1 MKATNLANLVADAV
15 RHGEASASSGK
26 WRAYREVR
34 YMPDADTPGDL
45 ATITAVDVWHH
56 RARMFRVYVD
66 RNGSRFPGRV
76 LPLDSGY
83 GSTSDRCGVRRITEG
98 AGCGI
103 GYREL
108 YGGGS

>member
-1 MKATNLANLVADAV
+1 MKATNLSNLVDDAV

-26 WRAYREVR
+26 WRAYRDTIYMAALSERGRLSDR
-34 YMPDADTPGDL
+34 Y
-45 ATITAVDVWHH
+45 AVEVWHH
-56 RARMFRVYVD
+56 NTAMMRVY
-66 RNGSRFPGRV
+66 PGNTV
-76 LPLDSGY
+76 IPLDPGY

-108 YGGGS
+108 YGEGS